1 MGPCCRVAASGQ
13 RGNRFTPRRAGTR
26 TVIVEP
32 EGHSDTHAQR
42 RRGPVVRVQVVLLP
56 EPQSASSARD
66 FLRRCLRETYLG
78 RETYLDTALLVVTEL
93 VTNAVRHGQST
104 VTLAVTVDDGRL
116 LLEVADEGSGVP
128 NVRHPGWQA
137 VGGRGLLL
145 VEALATR
152 WGVQR
157 LHGGKVVWAELP
169 APSRHML
176 EPSGGVPSGRAGA
189 EPPEA
194 PAGQLAPSV

>member
-1 MGPCCRVAASGQ
+1 ML
-13 RGNRFTPRRAGTR
+13 
-26 TVIVEP
+26 
-32 EGHSDTHAQR
+32 
-42 RRGPVVRVQVVLLP
+42 RVQVVLLP

-66 FLRRCLRETYLG
+66 FLRRSLGDWHVG

-116 LLEVADEGSGVP
+116 LLEVTDDGSGVP
-128 NVRHPGWQA
+128 KVRHPGWQA

-152 WGVQR
+152 WGVR
-157 LHGGKVVWAELP
+157 RSLDGKVVWAELP
-169 APSRHML
+169 VPPRHML

-189 EPPEA
+189 VPPEA

>member
-1 MGPCCRVAASGQ
+1 
-13 RGNRFTPRRAGTR
+13 
-26 TVIVEP
+26 
-32 EGHSDTHAQR
+32 
-42 RRGPVVRVQVVLLP
+42 VVLLP

-66 FLRRCLRETYLG
+66 VLRRSFREWHVDSQTHL
-78 RETYLDTALLVVTEL
+78 ETALLVVTEL
-93 VTNAVRHGQST
+93 VTNAVRHGQSR
-104 VTLAVTVDDGRL
+104 VTLALTLDDDRL
-116 LLEVADEGSGVP
+116 LLEVADDGSGVP
-128 NVRHPGWQA
+128 QVRHPGWQA

-152 WGVQR
+152 WGVR
-157 LHGGKVVWAELP
+157 RSGRGKVVWAELP